1 MKHIYTIQYNTSAG
15 YYSHSYTEKTAF
27 TTIEK
32 AVDYIKSEYGNAEER
47 TSVSSESVKE
57 FDLIPY
63 EEYYAEAEWLEILK
77 VEVE

>member
-1 MKHIYTIQYNTSAG
+1 MKNIYIIQFNTSDG
-15 YYSHSYTEKTAF
+15 YHSYSHIERTAF
-27 TTIEK
+27 TSIEK
-32 AVDYIKSEYGNAEER
+32 AVSYIKSKYGNAEER

-63 EEYYAEAEWLEILK
+63 EEYYGDAEWLEILK

>member
-1 MKHIYTIQYNTSAG
+1 MKHIYVIQFNTSDG
-15 YYSHSYTEKTAF
+15 YYCHSHIKGIAF

-63 EEYYAEAEWLEILK
+63 EEYCGDAEWLEILK